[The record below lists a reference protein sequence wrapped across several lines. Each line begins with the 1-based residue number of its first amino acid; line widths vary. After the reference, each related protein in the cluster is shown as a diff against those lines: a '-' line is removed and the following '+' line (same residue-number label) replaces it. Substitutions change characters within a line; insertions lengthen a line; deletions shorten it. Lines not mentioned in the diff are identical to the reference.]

1 MKNLLI
7 ILFASILLVSCVSTN
22 IEYYSN
28 PTQNANKVFIQLDQS
43 TASVDVGGVGYTTT
57 SGWTFVA
64 SSSETIKLGTI
75 KNKELIKSALAEKG
89 YMVVNTL
96 DEADIVMIGESTS
109 NGDYFLVTLGFYDK
123 AKNQLMYVCEGKYGL
138 GWGIQDD
145 LNKAVLK
152 ALESIPPAN
161 ITFL

>member
-1 MKNLLI
+1 MKKLFI

-28 PTQNANKVFIQLDQS
+28 PTQNANRVFIQLDQS
-43 TASVDVGGVGYTTT
+43 TSSVDTSGVGYTTT

-75 KNKELIKSALAEKG
+75 KNRELIRSALEGKG
-89 YMVVNTL
+89 YLVVNTL

-109 NGDYFLVTLGFYDK
+109 GVDYSLVTLGFYDK
-123 AKNQLMYVCEGKYGL
+123 TTNRLMFVCEGKYGL

-145 LNKAVLK
+145 FNKAVRK
-152 ALESIPPAN
+152 ALESIPIAM
-161 ITFL
+161 